1 MGFSLLE
8 TMRLEHGH
16 VVRRDRHLAR
26 AAAAASTLGF
36 AWDAAGTG
44 AALDAAEAGHPDGV
58 WRTRLLLAQSG
69 EATVE
74 CAPLVHDV
82 SRVWRVALAGEPVA
96 SGDPSLRV
104 KTTRREVYERAK
116 AGRPDVDDVLLWNER
131 GEITESTIANVVAE
145 IENTWWTPPVSCGL
159 LPGVFRAAVLDAGM
173 ARERVITRDELPRAT
188 RLWLVNSLREWI
200 PATLVGQ
207 V

>member
-16 VVRRDRHLAR
+16 VVRRDPHLTR

-36 AWDAAGTG
+36 AWDAPGTA

-82 SRVWRVALAGEPVA
+82 SRVWRVALAREPVA

-145 IENTWWTPPVSCGL
+145 IAGARLTPPLACGL
-159 LPGVFRAAVLDAGM
+159 LPGIFRATLIDAGEIE
-173 ARERVITRDELPRAT
+173 ERAITRDELTRAT
-188 RLWLVNSLREWI
+188 RLWLINSLREWI
-200 PATLVGQ
+200 EAVLVP
-207 V
+207 